1 MISLLKELLQRS
13 GLTVIEWYVITLFKT
28 IQILI
33 VSIITV
39 GDNYENLLQ
48 MQLLLKEKQGLGRR
62 WQIWMAQRGSICSS
76 AKVVVMTTSS
86 MVMMTIMMMVVVVM
100 MVCNDELLLFGK
112 NSLHVGGEYFETGI
126 LVRITTILLLLRK
139 LS

>member
-62 WQIWMAQRGSICSS
+62 WQIWMALRGSICSS
-76 AKVVVMTTSS
+76 AKVVAMTTSS
-86 MVMMTIMMMVVVVM
+86 MVMMTIMMLVVVVVVL
-100 MVCNDELLLFGK
+100 VCDDELLLFCK

-126 LVRITTILLLLRK
+126 LVRITIHFLLTK

>member
-1 MISLLKELLQRS
+1 M
-13 GLTVIEWYVITLFKT
+13 TVIEWYVITLFKT

-62 WQIWMAQRGSICSS
+62 WQIWMALRGSICSS
-76 AKVVVMTTSS
+76 AKVVAMTTSS

-100 MVCNDELLLFGK
+100 MVCDDDMLLYGK
-112 NSLHVGGEYFETGI
+112 NSLHVGGEHFETGI
-126 LVRITTILLLLRK
+126 LERITILFLLTK
-139 LS
+139 VLSQLS